1 MLVNKTKI
9 IATVGPSSYKRDI
22 LEGIIDSGVDV
33 IRINMSYANYQFC
46 EEIIDAVDEINE
58 KNNSAV
64 SIMLDLEGPCIRT
77 GEFTSGEATFKT
89 GDKIRVYMN
98 KVMGNNVQFSVNYSK
113 LIDDLKYRSIIKL
126 SEGAVVLEVAEKG
139 LDYAVLEVL
148 RGGIVKNYSKVYLP
162 GIKLNR
168 KFLTKQDKE
177 DILFANK
184 TNIDFVAIS
193 NITDAEDVL
202 EISDLLIGLGN
213 NHISLL
219 AKIQNESATEE
230 LDNIIDAADGIVLCR
245 NDLSIEIPLEKV
257 PNIKNDVIK
266 KCHDKG
272 KVSIVTAEVSSFIK
286 EEIVPNRSEVSDL
299 ANLTTSSV
307 DAIMLTSETTVGKHP
322 LLAVQEIE
330 KVVRSAEEEIDY
342 EYFFNSALKTEAKNI
357 AGTIASSVALG
368 AIELKCKAIII
379 ATNSGYTARQMSR
392 LRPPCIII
400 AAAPNRNVAKTLN
413 MHFGVVPVVVD
424 EFEFDSLSA
433 KSTLIAQK
441 LLDLNSG
448 DKVIITGGYP
458 FKVMKHTNFMM
469 IEEI

>member
-1 MLVNKTKI
+1 MNKTKI
-9 IATVGPSSYKRDI
+9 IATVGPSSYKREV
-22 LEGIIDSGVDV
+22 LEGIIESGVDV
-33 IRINMSYANYQFC
+33 IRINMSYADYNFC
-46 EEIIDAVDEINE
+46 DEVIAVVNELNE

-77 GEFTSGEATFKT
+77 GEFISGEANFKT

-98 KVMGNNVQFSVNYSK
+98 KVMGNDIQFSVNYSR
-113 LIDDLKYRSIIKL
+113 LVDDLKYKSIIKL
-126 SEGAVVLEVAEKG
+126 SEGSVVLEVAEKG

-148 RGGIVKNYSKVYLP
+148 KGGVVKNYSKVYLP
-162 GIKLNR
+162 SIKLNR

-184 TNIDFVAIS
+184 SNVDFIAIS
-193 NITDAEDVL
+193 NITDSEDVL
-202 EISDLLIGLGN
+202 EISDLLIELGN
-213 NHISLL
+213 NHICLF

-230 LDNIIDAADGIVLCR
+230 LDNIIDASDGIILCR
-245 NDLSIEIPLEKV
+245 SDLSIEIPLEKV
-257 PNIKNDVIK
+257 PNIKNAVIK

-272 KVSIVTAEVSSFIK
+272 KVSIITAEVSSFVK
-286 EEIVPNRSEVSDL
+286 EEVVPNRSEVSDL
-299 ANLTTSSV
+299 ASLTTSSV
-307 DAIMLTSETTVGKHP
+307 DAIMLTGETTVGKHP

-330 KVVRSAEEEIDY
+330 KVIKSAETEIDY
-342 EYFFNSALKTEAKNI
+342 EYFFSSALKTEAKNI

-400 AAAPNRNVAKTLN
+400 AAAPNRDVAKTLN
-413 MHFGVVPVVVD
+413 MHFGVVPVVVN
-424 EFEFDSLSA
+424 EFDFDSLSA

-458 FKVMKHTNFMM
+458 FKVVKHTNFMM